1 MIKIAVYGYGNVGKA
16 AIEAINAAPDLEL
29 AGVVSRSLEK
39 GALGEIPIVRNI
51 DELKGV
57 QVAVLCIP
65 SRQVPDVAE
74 ELLLKGI
81 STVDCY
87 DIHSQVYDLFTR
99 LDAAAKKGG
108 SVAVTSVG
116 FDPGIDS
123 AIRGLFEAA
132 APKGLTYTDFG
143 PGLSMGHSVA
153 VRAIPG
159 VKDARSIT
167 IPVGSGLHR
176 RMVYVE
182 LEEGADFN
190 TVATQIKADPYFVHD
205 ETHVIQVDDV
215 ESITDVGHGV
225 TITRKGASG
234 SAHNQ
239 RFRFEMSIDNPA
251 MTAQMMVSVARA
263 AVKQAPG
270 AYTML
275 HLPIIDLLYGSQEEL
290 IRRLV

>member
-1 MIKIAVYGYGNVGKA
+1 MVKIAVYGYGNVGKV

>member
-16 AIEAINAAPDLEL
+16 AIEAIHAAPDFEL

-87 DIHSQVYDLFTR
+87 DIHNQVYDLFTR

-108 SVAVTSVG
+108 SVAVISVG

-176 RMVYVE
+176 RMVYVV

-190 TVATQIKADPYFVHD
+190 KISAQIKADPYFAHD

-225 TITRKGASG
+225 TITRKGVSG

-239 RFRFEMSIDNPA
+239 RFRFEMSINNPA

>member
-1 MIKIAVYGYGNVGKA
+1 MVKIAVYGYGNVGKA

-190 TVATQIKADPYFVHD
+190 TVAAQIKADPYFVHD

>member
-16 AIEAINAAPDLEL
+16 AIKAIHAAPDFEL

-87 DIHSQVYDLFTR
+87 DIHNQVYDLFTR

-108 SVAVTSVG
+108 SVAVISVG

-176 RMVYVE
+176 RMVYVV

-190 TVATQIKADPYFVHD
+190 KISAQIKADPYFAHD

-225 TITRKGASG
+225 TITRKGVSG

-239 RFRFEMSIDNPA
+239 RFRFEMSINNPA